1 MNRYDPLTSPSLILK
16 VRDANDSDSW
26 ETFERVYA
34 PVIRIYCR
42 RRGIQEADVDDLV
55 QDVMASVSNAIRNF
69 DYDPSRGKF
78 RSWFGTITA
87 NRVKTFF
94 AKSTNKANG
103 GPFFPDSSVLQKLSD
118 RKADSEWNEVFC
130 QEVLRSA
137 CERVCPNFEK
147 STWLSFEMT
156 WLNNQPAAEVALI
169 LGLPIHTVYV
179 NKSRVLKQLEAEV
192 RALADDFLLPDIHT
206 NGDS

>member
-1 MNRYDPLTSPSLILK
+1 MSRYDPLTSPSLILK

-26 ETFERVYA
+26 GTFERLYS
-34 PVIRIYCR
+34 PVVRIYCR

-69 DYDPSRGKF
+69 EYDPSRGKF

-87 NRVKTFF
+87 NRVKTFLT
-94 AKSTNKANG
+94 KRNNKGHG
-103 GPFFPDSSVLQKLSD
+103 GPLLPETFVLQQISD
-118 RKADSEWNEVFC
+118 RNADSDWNEVFC

-137 CERVCPNFEK
+137 CERVRPNFE
-147 STWLSFEMT
+147 SATWLSFEMT
-156 WLNNQPAAEVALI
+156 WLNNQPAAEVALL

-192 RALADDFLLPDIHT
+192 RVLADDFHLPDVPR
-206 NGDS
+206 NGSR